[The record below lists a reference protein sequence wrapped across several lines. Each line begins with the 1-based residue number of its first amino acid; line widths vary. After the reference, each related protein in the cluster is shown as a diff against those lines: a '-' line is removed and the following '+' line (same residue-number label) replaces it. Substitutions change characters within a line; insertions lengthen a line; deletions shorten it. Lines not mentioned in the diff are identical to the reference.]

1 MGKTISCSVLVAL
14 ISCFDLQLQF
24 GTASHTITASKSIKD
39 PDVIISQNGVFR
51 LGFFSLAN
59 SSNRYVGILYHQI
72 PVQTVV
78 WVANRNRPLKD
89 SSGILTISDDGNLV
103 VSNGKAEILWS
114 TNVTNLIPNATTAQ
128 LLDSGN
134 LVLNNGENGGSSILW
149 ESFQHPSNAFLQT
162 MKISTDVKTG
172 RKVQTRSWK
181 SLDDPSDGNFFQG
194 IEPFSIPEGVVW
206 NNNQIYSRTGP
217 WNGRIY
223 IGLINVNR
231 VYFDGFYVVAD
242 DVEKTYY
249 ETYEYS
255 TDSRLIYYELES
267 DGRFVERIWD
277 AGKRN
282 WITGYSSYRTDCD
295 VYGKCGAFGI
305 CDSTKR
311 PICSC
316 LKGFKPRNI
325 EEWSQGNWSSGC
337 FRTTPLHCQ
346 RDNNNGSEVGQGD
359 DGFLKLKKTK
369 VPAFPDQSSITNG
382 ECKDQCMKN
391 CSCVAYAYDAGI
403 GCMLWSGDLIDV
415 QKFSTRGV
423 DLYIRLPSSELDTG
437 KHTKVIVITT
447 VISGMLVIIIISA
460 LFVSR
465 RMGQQRGRNKRRTQ
479 IKHKFHSE
487 NIGES
492 SIGVKLQQLPLFKFE
507 ELATATNN
515 FHPEK
520 KLGQGGFG
528 PVYKG
533 TLDDGKE
540 IAVKRLSKASGQGLE
555 EFMNEVVVISKL
567 QHRNLVK
574 LFGCCVEAEEN
585 MLVYEFMPN
594 KSLDA
599 FLFDQVKQKL
609 LDWKKRFNIIEGISR
624 GLLYLHRDSRLKIIH
639 RDLKASNVLLDQEL
653 NPKISDFG
661 IAKIF
666 GGDENQANTKRVVGT
681 YGYMSPE
688 YAMQGRFSEKSDVF
702 SYGVLLLEIVSG
714 RRNTSFYN
722 KDDLSLFGYV
732 WKLWNEGNIWDLV
745 DKVISKSESDLKNK
759 KEIWRCIHV
768 GLLCIQEYAKDRPT
782 MSTIVS
788 MLNSEISDLN
798 TPKPPAFTQGP
809 LMSHDVE
816 DTVSVNDV
824 TFTNLDG
831 R

>member
-14 ISCFDLQLQF
+14 ISCFYLQLQF

-51 LGFFSLAN
+51 LGFFSLPN

-72 PVQTVV
+72 PLQTVV
-78 WVANRNRPLKD
+78 WVANRNRPLKGF
-89 SSGILTISDDGNLV
+89 SGILTISGDGNLV

-114 TNVTNLIPNATTAQ
+114 TNVTNLVPNATTAQ

-149 ESFQHPSNAFLQT
+149 ESFQHPSNVFLQT

-181 SLDDPSDGNFFQG
+181 SPDDPSDGNFFQG
-194 IEPFSIPEGVVW
+194 IEPFSIPEGVIW
-206 NNNQIYSRTGP
+206 NNNQIYFRTGP

-223 IGLINVNR
+223 IGLIHVNS

-267 DGRFVERIWD
+267 EGRFVERIWD
-277 AGKRN
+277 AGKGE
-282 WITGYSSYRTDCD
+282 WINGYSSYLTDCD
-295 VYGKCGAFGI
+295 FYGKCGAFGI

-325 EEWSQGNWSSGC
+325 EEWSRGNWSSGC

-346 RDNNNGSEVGQGD
+346 RYDNNGSEAGQGD
-359 DGFLKLKKTK
+359 DGFLKLKKVK

-415 QKFSTRGV
+415 QKFSNRGV
-423 DLYIRLPSSELDTG
+423 DLYIRLPSSELDKG
-437 KHTKVIVITT
+437 NSEIIVITT
-447 VISGMLVIIIISA
+447 VISGMVVIIIISA
-460 LFVSR
+460 LFLLR
-465 RMGQQRGRNKRRTQ
+465 RMGQQRGSNKRRAQ
-479 IKHKFHSE
+479 IKGKFHSE
-487 NIGES
+487 NMGES
-492 SIGVKLQQLPLFKFE
+492 SIGVKLQQLPLFNFE

-515 FHPEK
+515 FHPQK

-528 PVYKG
+528 SVYKG

-540 IAVKRLSKASGQGLE
+540 IAVKRLSKASGQE
-555 EFMNEVVVISKL
+555 EK
-567 QHRNLVK
+567 
-574 LFGCCVEAEEN
+574 

-594 KSLDA
+594 KSLDS
-599 FLFDQVKQKL
+599 FLFDPVKQKL
-609 LDWKKRFNIIEGISR
+609 LDWRKRFNIIEGISR

-661 IAKIF
+661 IARIF
-666 GGDENQANTKRVVGT
+666 RGDENQANTKRVVGT

-688 YAMQGRFSEKSDVF
+688 YVMHGRFSEKSDVF

-714 RRNTSFYN
+714 RRNKSFYN
-722 KDDLSLFGYV
+722 KDDLSLLGYV

-768 GLLCIQEYAKDRPT
+768 GLLCVQEYAKDRPT

-798 TPKPPAFTQGP
+798 TPKQPAFTQA
-809 LMSHDVE
+809 LLISNDFE
-816 DTVSVNDV
+816 DCVSFNDV
-824 TFTNLDG
+824 TLTGFDG

>member
-1 MGKTISCSVLVAL
+1 MKGQESL
-14 ISCFDLQLQF
+14 
-24 GTASHTITASKSIKD
+24 G
-39 PDVIISQNGVFR
+39 VI
-51 LGFFSLAN
+51 
-59 SSNRYVGILYHQI
+59 
-72 PVQTVV
+72 
-78 WVANRNRPLKD
+78 
-89 SSGILTISDDGNLV
+89 
-103 VSNGKAEILWS
+103 
-114 TNVTNLIPNATTAQ
+114 
-128 LLDSGN
+128 
-134 LVLNNGENGGSSILW
+134 
-149 ESFQHPSNAFLQT
+149 
-162 MKISTDVKTG
+162 
-172 RKVQTRSWK
+172 
-181 SLDDPSDGNFFQG
+181 
-194 IEPFSIPEGVVW
+194 
-206 NNNQIYSRTGP
+206 

-231 VYFDGFYVVAD
+231 IYFDGFYVVAD
-242 DVEKTYY
+242 DVEKIYY

-255 TDSRLIYYELES
+255 TDSRLIYFELES
-267 DGRFVERIWD
+267 DGRYLERIWD
-277 AGKRN
+277 AGKGD
-282 WITGYSSYRTDCD
+282 WINGYSSYLTDCD

-325 EEWSQGNWSSGC
+325 EEWSRGKWSSGC

-346 RDNNNGSEVGQGD
+346 RENNNGNEAGQGD
-359 DGFLKLKKTK
+359 DGFLKLKKMK
-369 VPAFPDQSSITNG
+369 VPAFPDQFD
-382 ECKDQCMKN
+382 C
-391 CSCVAYAYDAGI
+391 
-403 GCMLWSGDLIDV
+403 V
-415 QKFSTRGV
+415 QKYFSNRGV
-423 DLYIRLPSSELDTG
+423 DLYIRLPSSELG
-437 KHTKVIVITT
+437 K
-447 VISGMLVIIIISA
+447 LV
-460 LFVSR
+460 
-465 RMGQQRGRNKRRTQ
+465 
-479 IKHKFHSE
+479 FHIDHVE

-492 SIGVKLQQLPLFKFE
+492 SIGVKLQQPPLFNFQ

-515 FHPEK
+515 FHPPK

-540 IAVKRLSKASGQGLE
+540 IAVKRLSKPSGQGLE
-555 EFMNEVVVISKL
+555 EFMNEVVK
-567 QHRNLVK
+567 
-574 LFGCCVEAEEN
+574 

-599 FLFDQVKQKL
+599 FLFE
-609 LDWKKRFNIIEGISR
+609 IIR

-653 NPKISDFG
+653 NPKISNFG
-661 IAKIF
+661 IARIF

-688 YAMQGRFSEKSDVF
+688 YAMHRRFSEKSDVF

-722 KDDLSLFGYV
+722 KDDLSLLGFV
-732 WKLWNEGNIWDLV
+732 IWKLWNEGNIWDLV

-768 GLLCIQEYAKDRPT
+768 ELLCVQEYAKDRPT
-782 MSTIVS
+782 MSTIAS

-798 TPKPPAFTQGP
+798 IPKQPAFTQT
-809 LMSHDVE
+809 LLISDDFE
-816 DTVSVNDV
+816 DCVSFNDV
-824 TFTNLDG
+824 TLTGFDG

>member
-1 MGKTISCSVLVAL
+1 M
-14 ISCFDLQLQF
+14 
-24 GTASHTITASKSIKD
+24 
-39 PDVIISQNGVFR
+39 
-51 LGFFSLAN
+51 
-59 SSNRYVGILYHQI
+59 
-72 PVQTVV
+72 
-78 WVANRNRPLKD
+78 
-89 SSGILTISDDGNLV
+89 
-103 VSNGKAEILWS
+103 
-114 TNVTNLIPNATTAQ
+114 
-128 LLDSGN
+128 
-134 LVLNNGENGGSSILW
+134 
-149 ESFQHPSNAFLQT
+149 
-162 MKISTDVKTG
+162 
-172 RKVQTRSWK
+172 
-181 SLDDPSDGNFFQG
+181 
-194 IEPFSIPEGVVW
+194 
-206 NNNQIYSRTGP
+206 
-217 WNGRIY
+217 
-223 IGLINVNR
+223 
-231 VYFDGFYVVAD
+231 
-242 DVEKTYY
+242 
-249 ETYEYS
+249 
-255 TDSRLIYYELES
+255 
-267 DGRFVERIWD
+267 
-277 AGKRN
+277 
-282 WITGYSSYRTDCD
+282 
-295 VYGKCGAFGI
+295 
-305 CDSTKR
+305 
-311 PICSC
+311 
-316 LKGFKPRNI
+316 
-325 EEWSQGNWSSGC
+325 
-337 FRTTPLHCQ
+337 
-346 RDNNNGSEVGQGD
+346 
-359 DGFLKLKKTK
+359 
-369 VPAFPDQSSITNG
+369 
-382 ECKDQCMKN
+382 
-391 CSCVAYAYDAGI
+391 
-403 GCMLWSGDLIDV
+403 
-415 QKFSTRGV
+415 
-423 DLYIRLPSSELDTG
+423 
-437 KHTKVIVITT
+437 
-447 VISGMLVIIIISA
+447 
-460 LFVSR
+460 
-465 RMGQQRGRNKRRTQ
+465 GRNKRRTQ

-492 SIGVKLQQLPLFKFE
+492 SIGVKLQQLLLFKFE
-507 ELATATNN
+507 ELATTTNN

-555 EFMNEVVVISKL
+555 ELMNEVVVISKL

-594 KSLDA
+594 KSLDT
-599 FLFDQVKQKL
+599 FLFDHVKQKL
-609 LDWKKRFNIIEGISR
+609 LDWRKRFNIIEGISR

-666 GGDENQANTKRVVGT
+666 GGDENQASTKRGVGT

-702 SYGVLLLEIVSG
+702 SYEVLLLEIVSG

-722 KDDLSLFGYV
+722 KDDLSLFGY
-732 WKLWNEGNIWDLV
+732 
-745 DKVISKSESDLKNK
+745 

-824 TFTNLDG
+824 TFTNHDG

>member
-103 VSNGKAEILWS
+103 VSNGKAQILWS

-223 IGLINVNR
+223 IGLINVNS

-277 AGKRN
+277 AGKGD

-295 VYGKCGAFGI
+295 VYGKCGAFAI

-540 IAVKRLSKASGQGLE
+540 IAVKRLSKASGQ
-555 EFMNEVVVISKL
+555 
-567 QHRNLVK
+567 
-574 LFGCCVEAEEN
+574 EEN

-599 FLFDQVKQKL
+599 FLFVVICL
-609 LDWKKRFNIIEGISR
+609 LNMQCKG
-624 GLLYLHRDSRLKIIH
+624 
-639 RDLKASNVLLDQEL
+639 
-653 NPKISDFG
+653 DFQR
-661 IAKIF
+661 
-666 GGDENQANTKRVVGT
+666 NLTC
-681 YGYMSPE
+681 S
-688 YAMQGRFSEKSDVF
+688 AME
-702 SYGVLLLEIVSG
+702 
-714 RRNTSFYN
+714 FY
-722 KDDLSLFGYV
+722 Y
-732 WKLWNEGNIWDLV
+732 
-745 DKVISKSESDLKNK
+745 
-759 KEIWRCIHV
+759 
-768 GLLCIQEYAKDRPT
+768 
-782 MSTIVS
+782 
-788 MLNSEISDLN
+788 
-798 TPKPPAFTQGP
+798 
-809 LMSHDVE
+809 
-816 DTVSVNDV
+816 
-824 TFTNLDG
+824 
-831 R
+831 

>member
-89 SSGILTISDDGNLV
+89 SSAILTISDDGNLV

-277 AGKRN
+277 AGKGD
-282 WITGYSSYRTDCD
+282 WITG
-295 VYGKCGAFGI
+295 
-305 CDSTKR
+305 
-311 PICSC
+311 C

-460 LFVSR
+460 LFVLR

-492 SIGVKLQQLPLFKFE
+492 SIGVKLQQLLLFKFE
-507 ELATATNN
+507 ELATTTNNFHPEKKLGQGGFGPVYKGTLDDGKEIAVKRLSKASGQGRNKRHKQIKHKSYSENVGGSSIGVKLKQLPLFNFEQLATATNN
-515 FHPEK
+515 FHPAK

-567 QHRNLVK
+567 QHRNLVR
-574 LFGCCVEAEEN
+574 LFGCCVEAEEK
-585 MLVYEFMPN
+585 MLVYEFLPN
-594 KSLDA
+594 KSLDT
-599 FLFDQVKQKL
+599 FLFD
-609 LDWKKRFNIIEGISR
+609 
-624 GLLYLHRDSRLKIIH
+624 
-639 RDLKASNVLLDQEL
+639 
-653 NPKISDFG
+653 FG
-661 IAKIF
+661 MARIF

-681 YGYMSPE
+681 
-688 YAMQGRFSEKSDVF
+688 
-702 SYGVLLLEIVSG
+702 
-714 RRNTSFYN
+714 
-722 KDDLSLFGYV
+722 
-732 WKLWNEGNIWDLV
+732 
-745 DKVISKSESDLKNK
+745 
-759 KEIWRCIHV
+759 
-768 GLLCIQEYAKDRPT
+768 
-782 MSTIVS
+782 
-788 MLNSEISDLN
+788 
-798 TPKPPAFTQGP
+798 
-809 LMSHDVE
+809 
-816 DTVSVNDV
+816 
-824 TFTNLDG
+824 
-831 R
+831 

>member
-1 MGKTISCSVLVAL
+1 
-14 ISCFDLQLQF
+14 
-24 GTASHTITASKSIKD
+24 
-39 PDVIISQNGVFR
+39 
-51 LGFFSLAN
+51 
-59 SSNRYVGILYHQI
+59 
-72 PVQTVV
+72 
-78 WVANRNRPLKD
+78 
-89 SSGILTISDDGNLV
+89 
-103 VSNGKAEILWS
+103 
-114 TNVTNLIPNATTAQ
+114 
-128 LLDSGN
+128 
-134 LVLNNGENGGSSILW
+134 
-149 ESFQHPSNAFLQT
+149 

-181 SLDDPSDGNFFQG
+181 SPDDPSDGNFFQG
-194 IEPFSIPEGVVW
+194 IEPFSIPEGVIW
-206 NNNQIYSRTGP
+206 NNNQIHFRTGP

-255 TDSRLIYYELES
+255 TDSRVIYYELES
-267 DGRFVERIWD
+267 NGRYVERIWD
-277 AGKRN
+277 AAKGDWTN
-282 WITGYSSYRTDCD
+282 GYSSYLTDCD

-325 EEWSQGNWSSGC
+325 EEWSRGNWSSGC

-346 RDNNNGSEVGQGD
+346 RDNNNGCEAGQGD
-359 DGFLKLKKTK
+359 DGFLKLKKMK

-415 QKFSTRGV
+415 QKFSNRGV
-423 DLYIRLPSSELDTG
+423 DLYIRLTSSEL
-437 KHTKVIVITT
+437 
-447 VISGMLVIIIISA
+447 
-460 LFVSR
+460 
-465 RMGQQRGRNKRRTQ
+465 GRNKRRTH
-479 IKHKFHSE
+479 IKDKFHSE

-492 SIGVKLQQLPLFKFE
+492 SIGVKLQQLPLFNFE
-507 ELATATNN
+507 EFATATNN

-540 IAVKRLSKASGQGLE
+540 IAVKRFSKASGQGLE
-555 EFMNEVVVISKL
+555 EFMNEVAVISKL

-574 LFGCCVEAEEN
+574 LFGCCVEAEEK

-599 FLFDQVKQKL
+599 FLFDPIKQKL
-609 LDWKKRFNIIEGISR
+609 LDWRKRFNIIEGISR

-661 IAKIF
+661 IARIF
-666 GGDENQANTKRVVGT
+666 GGDENQAKTKRVVGT
-681 YGYMSPE
+681 YGYMSHE
-688 YAMQGRFSEKSDVF
+688 YAMHGRFSEKSNMF
-702 SYGVLLLEIVSG
+702 SYEVLLLEIVSG

-722 KDDLSLFGYV
+722 KDDLSLLGY
-732 WKLWNEGNIWDLV
+732 
-745 DKVISKSESDLKNK
+745 
-759 KEIWRCIHV
+759 
-768 GLLCIQEYAKDRPT
+768 
-782 MSTIVS
+782 
-788 MLNSEISDLN
+788 
-798 TPKPPAFTQGP
+798 
-809 LMSHDVE
+809 
-816 DTVSVNDV
+816 
-824 TFTNLDG
+824 
-831 R
+831 

>member
-14 ISCFDLQLQF
+14 ISCFYLQLQF

-72 PVQTVV
+72 PLQTVV

-89 SSGILTISDDGNLV
+89 FSGILTISGDGNLV

-114 TNVTNLIPNATTAQ
+114 TNVTNLVPNATTAQ

-134 LVLNNGENGGSSILW
+134 LVLNNG
-149 ESFQHPSNAFLQT
+149 
-162 MKISTDVKTG
+162 
-172 RKVQTRSWK
+172 
-181 SLDDPSDGNFFQG
+181 
-194 IEPFSIPEGVVW
+194 IEPFSIPEVVIW
-206 NNNQIYSRTGP
+206 NNNQIYFRTGP
-217 WNGRIY
+217 CNGRIY
-223 IGLINVNR
+223 IGLIHINR

-267 DGRFVERIWD
+267 EGRFVERIWD
-277 AGKRN
+277 AGKGD
-282 WITGYSSYRTDCD
+282 WING
-295 VYGKCGAFGI
+295 
-305 CDSTKR
+305 
-311 PICSC
+311 
-316 LKGFKPRNI
+316 NI
-325 EEWSQGNWSSGC
+325 EEWSRGNWSSGC

-346 RDNNNGSEVGQGD
+346 RYDNNGSEAGQGD
-359 DGFLKLKKTK
+359 DGFLKLKKMK

-382 ECKDQCMKN
+382 ECKDQCIKN

-415 QKFSTRGV
+415 QKFSNRGV
-423 DLYIRLPSSELDTG
+423 DLYIRLPSSELDKG
-437 KHTKVIVITT
+437 NSEIIVITT
-447 VISGMLVIIIISA
+447 VISGMVVIIIISA
-460 LFVSR
+460 LFLLR
-465 RMGQQRGRNKRRTQ
+465 RMGQQRGSNKRRAQ
-479 IKHKFHSE
+479 IKGKFHSE
-487 NIGES
+487 NMGES
-492 SIGVKLQQLPLFKFE
+492 SIGVKLQQLPLFNFE

-515 FHPEK
+515 FHPQK

-574 LFGCCVEAEEN
+574 LFGCCVEAEEK

-594 KSLDA
+594 KSLDS
-599 FLFDQVKQKL
+599 FLFDPVKQKL
-609 LDWKKRFNIIEGISR
+609 LDWRKRFNIIEGISR

-661 IAKIF
+661 IARIF

-688 YAMQGRFSEKSDVF
+688 YVMHGRFSEKSDVF
-702 SYGVLLLEIVSG
+702 SYRVLLLEIVSG
-714 RRNTSFYN
+714 RRNKSFYN
-722 KDDLSLFGYV
+722 KDDLSLLGYIFCICELFGFGLKKLEFSSVIIELSDHV

-768 GLLCIQEYAKDRPT
+768 GLLCVQEYAKDRPT

-798 TPKPPAFTQGP
+798 TPKQPAFTQA
-809 LMSHDVE
+809 LLISDDFE
-816 DTVSVNDV
+816 DCVSFNDV
-824 TFTNLDG
+824 TLTGFDG